1 MRQFR
6 SPLQKVRRLM
16 KVVEYLQSG
25 RGFNARDL
33 AEMCG
38 VTRRQIFRDLK
49 ALQDSGVPVLFDA
62 TRQAYWLPQPTFLP
76 ALELTLS
83 EALALVVLASNLGTE
98 SYGIPG
104 QSAARDAALKLCN
117 SLPSHLRQ
125 HVGEL
130 TELIEVRAEPHH
142 PLNGGRDTLDLL
154 HQALRDKRRLRLRY
168 RSLFEQREIAT
179 LLSPYRLL
187 YCRHSWYVIG
197 RSSAHRSVRTFHVG
211 RILEC
216 ELTKDRYQT
225 PPRFSLEKYLG
236 NAWRLIRD
244 RNQSV
249 HVLIRFQPLVAQNVA
264 EVVWHKTQ
272 ELHWNDDGTL
282 DFGAHVEGIQEI
294 SWWVLGYGD
303 QAEVLAPKSLRDLVA
318 ERVRNMA
325 CTYGLLPRTRAKP
338 RRAASSTAP
347 VRRSAARRTRPR

>member
-76 ALELTLS
+76 ALELTLA

-98 SYGIPG
+98 SHGIPG
-104 QSAARDAALKLCN
+104 QAAARDAALKICN
-117 SLPSHLRQ
+117 SLPAHLRQ

-142 PLNGGRDTLDLL
+142 PLDGGHETLELL
-154 HQALRDKRRLRLRY
+154 QAALREKRRLRIRY
-168 RSLFEQREIAT
+168 RSLFEQREIVT

-216 ELTKDRYQT
+216 ELTRDRYHT
-225 PPRFSLEKYLG
+225 PPRFSLDKYLG
-236 NAWRLIRD
+236 HAWRLIRD
-244 RNQSV
+244 RTQPIN
-249 HVLIRFQPLVAQNVA
+249 VLIRFQPLVAQNVA

-272 ELHWNDDGTL
+272 QLHWNDDGTL
-282 DFGAHVEGIQEI
+282 DFRAHVEGIQEI

-303 QAEVLAPKSLRDLVA
+303 QAEVLEPQVLRKLVA
-318 ERVRNMA
+318 ERVQNMSRI
-325 CTYGLLPRTRAKP
+325 YGRRTRARTP
-338 RRAASSTAP
+338 AGRRPSPAP
-347 VRRSAARRTRPR
+347 VRRSAARRTPPP